1 MMPHPKNKADAL
13 HLITDLVDQFSISL
27 DEIGGCIVK
36 ESRAQKSGKW
46 IPRVL
51 GYLGAIFIFGGLALY
66 ISMEWG
72 NLSSSSRVIITYGPG
87 IAALILG
94 VITLSDERFIRA
106 STPLFLKSA
115 VLQPVGMFVYLNEY
129 AEGNDAQLGALIV
142 FGIVAVQFLATFLFY
157 KRTSL
162 LFFGYLF
169 WNSAVGIL
177 MDRAGVP
184 GDILGITLGL
194 SIMMTAWSMDRTLH
208 RSIAPFWYFLGST
221 GLLWSIFDVVERTP
235 LDMSFLA
242 VATAMMFLSVRM
254 QSRTLLIVSTGAL
267 LGYLGYFTEEHFR
280 DVIGWPI
287 SLMFMGSVMIG
298 ISYWAVQMSRRI
310 KVV

>member
-1 MMPHPKNKADAL
+1 MITPQNKSQAL
-13 HLITDLVDQFSISL
+13 ALISDVARSFDLSL
-27 DEIGGCIVK
+27 DEIGAYLTK
-36 ESRAQKSGKW
+36 NPTPQSASRW
-46 IPRVL
+46 LPRIL
-51 GYLGAIFIFGGLALY
+51 GYLGATFIFGGLALF
-66 ISMEWG
+66 ISMKWDDL
-72 NLSSSSRVIITYGPG
+72 NSLARVIITYGPG
-87 IAALILG
+87 LIAFILG
-94 VITLSDERFIRA
+94 IITLNEERFTRA

-115 VLQPVGMFVYLNEY
+115 ILQPIGMFVYLHEY
-129 AEGNDAQLGALIV
+129 ADGNDTQLAALIV

-169 WNSAVGIL
+169 WNSALGIL

-194 SIMMTAWSMDRTLH
+194 SILITAWSIDRTLH
-208 RSIAPFWYFLGST
+208 RAIAPFWYFLGSV
-221 GLLWSIFDVVERTP
+221 GLLWSIFDMVEGTL

-242 VATAMMFLSVRM
+242 IATGMMFLSVRM

-267 LGYLGYFTEEHFR
+267 LGYLGYFTNEYFK

-287 SLMFMGSVMIG
+287 ALMLMGGMLIG
-298 ISYWAVQMSRRI
+298 ISYWAVQMGRKI
-310 KVV
+310 KAA

>member
-1 MMPHPKNKADAL
+1 MMSYPQNKGDAL
-13 HLITDLVDQFSISL
+13 RLITDLAAQFDISL
-27 DEIGGCIVK
+27 DEIGGRIVK
-36 ESRAQKSGKW
+36 EGQTQKSGKW
-46 IPRVL
+46 LPRVL
-51 GYLGAIFIFGGLALY
+51 GYLGAIFIFGGLALF
-66 ISMEWG
+66 ITMEWG

-115 VLQPVGMFVYLNEY
+115 ILQPIGMFVYFNEY
-129 AEGNDAQLGALIV
+129 ADGNDAQLAALIV
-142 FGIVAVQFLATFLFY
+142 FSIAALQFLATFLFY

-194 SIMMTAWSMDRTLH
+194 SILITAWSIDRTLH
-208 RSIAPFWYFLGST
+208 RAIAPFWYCLGSV
-221 GLLWSIFDVVERTP
+221 GLLWSTFDIVEGTL

-242 VATAMMFLSVRM
+242 VATGMMFLSVRM

-267 LGYLGYFTEEHFR
+267 LGYLGYFTEEHFK

-287 SLMFMGSVMIG
+287 ALMLMGCMMIG
-298 ISYWAVQMSRRI
+298 ISYGAVQMGRKI
-310 KVV
+310 KAV